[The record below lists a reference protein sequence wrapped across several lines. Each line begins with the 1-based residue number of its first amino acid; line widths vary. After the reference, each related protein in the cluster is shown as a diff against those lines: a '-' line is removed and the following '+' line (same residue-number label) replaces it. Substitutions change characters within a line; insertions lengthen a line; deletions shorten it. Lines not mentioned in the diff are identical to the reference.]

1 MRNPR
6 TASLRPVDALLE
18 ARIEDNT
25 FVVKHKKHSGHKQYS
40 QYTDMELVEV
50 VRAGNNHAF
59 GELFRRYRKKVTHL
73 ALKITRN
80 EVDAQEVVQDVFLKA
95 LAKLHTFKGDAAF
108 SSWLYRV
115 TTNSALMLLRS
126 RKYDD
131 YESWDDNPMMQET
144 RLSRGYLPADW
155 RVQADRLYERKEI
168 TEALHKSVATL
179 PKRYRNILELREF
192 QGMKNKEIAE
202 ELDLSVA
209 AVKSRLHRARLVLRD
224 RLAEHSPETA

>member
-1 MRNPR
+1 MRNPN
-6 TASLRPVDALLE
+6 TASLAQAPAPLGNRVL
-18 ARIEDNT
+18 
-25 FVVKHKKHSGHKQYS
+25 VVPHKKHSGHKQYS
-40 QYTDMELVEV
+40 KYTDMELVDV

-59 GELFRRYRKKVTHL
+59 GELFRRYRSKVTHL

-80 EVDAQEVVQDVFLKA
+80 EIDAQEVVQDVFLKA

-131 YESWDDNPMMQET
+131 YESWDDNPLIQET
-144 RLSRGYLPADW
+144 KLIRGYLPADW

-192 QGMKNKEIAE
+192 QGLKNKEIAE
-202 ELDLSVA
+202 ALNLSVA
-209 AVKSRLHRARLVLRD
+209 AVKSRLHRARLVLQD
-224 RLAEHSPETA
+224 RLAEHSPQTA